1 MIGKEIKWRSDLR
14 RDVNPLRVALFRRWN
29 VPEESLRTRDLS
41 WNTSEDS
48 RFRDDDLGKFTGM
61 ILLVLSQLLVLDKE
75 VYAILN
81 YFVFD
86 VTFLVI
92 VAFFLVIR
100 DGLCTYY
107 CILSVCEREKKKKMD
122 RGRQSDESKGKY
134 VGLWWIA
141 TMEFMSL
148 YAYIYTNKKYFFKSY
163 LGEIYYMVRQCIITN
178 ARART

>member
-61 ILLVLSQLLVLDKE
+61 ILLVLSQLLVLDRE

-81 YFVFD
+81 YFFFD
-86 VTFLVI
+86 VTFFSNSRV
-92 VAFFLVIR
+92 FSS
-100 DGLCTYY
+100 DTGW
-107 CILSVCEREKKKKMD
+107 SV
-122 RGRQSDESKGKY
+122 Y
-134 VGLWWIA
+134 VL
-141 TMEFMSL
+141 L
-148 YAYIYTNKKYFFKSY
+148 YFKC
-163 LGEIYYMVRQCIITN
+163 V
-178 ARART
+178 